1 MDVRAN
7 VRKFALAITLTLL
20 VLILHAFFYWS
31 SVASRLDYM
40 LSDYWFRLR
49 GSEPAPNEIVL
60 IAMNESS
67 YQTLGIPFNQA
78 WPRALHA
85 RLLEKLKMAGVK
97 RVVFDVLFL
106 GASDNAATDSSLATA
121 FSQVASVIGADEGKL
136 DSSYG
141 SNFELL
147 LPYEPFRAQAD
158 IGLVA
163 LPEDDGYV
171 RHFRLP
177 QNPLDQAD
185 QILPLAFAA
194 AKAMHQELPGARD
207 LINFYGPAG
216 HLKSYSYY
224 QVLEESV
231 PFPLELLKDKI
242 VFVGLELRSDVGPEK
257 KDSFLTSY
265 SGNGRHFGVEIHATA
280 SANLVQQ
287 NWIKRLSVRIE
298 IGLLSLLLGLICIL
312 CISLGPLRSGLFSLM
327 LIFGW
332 LIGSFVLFQYN
343 WFIPGLTVIVVFA
356 PLVYIVSTLLFYII
370 TRRSQRQLRKAF
382 ELYLSPHM
390 ARLVARNPAALH
402 LGGQKVFATALFT
415 DIAGFTSTSE
425 SMSAEAVTQMLNEYF
440 TEVVDC
446 VFAKEGTLIKFI
458 GDAVFALWGAPVE
471 LELHAQAA
479 LEAGLAI
486 QSRLQQAQSLKA
498 YPSLFTRI
506 GLHSGH
512 MVVGNLGSRRR
523 FDFTAIGDSVNL
535 ASRIEGLNKY
545 LGTSI
550 LISESVKNQLTK
562 PFDLIAMGDFR
573 VVGKAEAVELYTVL
587 KVEAGLLRSWSLARA
602 AFGERAWDQAQQHFR
617 SCADGSTQLKR
628 ASEFYIEQIL
638 NYRAVAP
645 PADWRG
651 ELKLGS
657 K

>member
-1 MDVRAN
+1 MGVRAS
-7 VRKFALAITLTLL
+7 VRKFAVALSLTALVITLHT
-20 VLILHAFFYWS
+20 FFYWS
-31 SVASRLDYM
+31 SAAARLDYL

-49 GSEPAPNEIVL
+49 GSHAAPDEVVL

-67 YQTLGIPFNQA
+67 YQVLGIPYNQA

-85 RLLEKLKMAGVK
+85 RLLEKLRAAGVK

-106 GASDNAATDSSLATA
+106 GAGGNPEADQNLAQA
-121 FSQVASVIGADEGKL
+121 FSQVPTVIGADEGKL
-136 DSSYG
+136 DTQYG
-141 SNFELL
+141 STFELL
-147 LPYEPFRAQAD
+147 LPYEKFREHAD

-163 LPEDDGYV
+163 LPEEEGYV

-177 QNPLDQAD
+177 QTSQGNSGEL
-185 QILPLAFAA
+185 LPLAFAA
-194 AKAMHQELPGARD
+194 AKGLQAIPSARD
-207 LINFYGPAG
+207 LLNFYGPAG

-224 QVLEESV
+224 QLLEDAV
-231 PFPLELLKDKI
+231 PFPLEQLRNKI

-280 SANLVQQ
+280 TANLIQQ
-287 NWIKRLSVRIE
+287 NWIKRLSALTETV
-298 IGLLSLLLGLICIL
+298 LLGLLLGAICII
-312 CISLGPLRSGLFSLM
+312 CMSLGPLRSGLFSLL
-327 LIFGW
+327 LILGW
-332 LIGSFVLFQYN
+332 LIGSFIMFQYN
-343 WFIPGLTVIVVFA
+343 WFIPGLTVVVVFA
-356 PLVYIVSTLLFYII
+356 PLVYIISTLLFYVI
-370 TRRSQRQLRKAF
+370 TRRSQRQLRRAF

-390 ARLVARNPAALH
+390 ARLVARNPEALH

-425 SMSAEAVTQMLNEYF
+425 SMTAEAVTQMLNDYF

-446 VFAKEGTLIKFI
+446 VFDQEGTLIKFI

-486 QSRLQQAQSLKA
+486 QTRLQQAQSLKS
-498 YPSLFTRI
+498 YPKLLTRI
-506 GLHSGH
+506 GVHSGP

-523 FDFTAIGDSVNL
+523 FDFTAIGDSVNI

-550 LISESVKNQLTK
+550 LLTEAVKSQLTK
-562 PFDLIAMGDFR
+562 SFDLIAMGKFR
-573 VVGKAEAVELYTVL
+573 VVGKSEGLELYTVL
-587 KVEAGLLRSWSLARA
+587 KVTPVILDLWTRARSYFSDRMWDQSEVQFKQCATQCPQL
-602 AFGERAWDQAQQHFR
+602 ERACLFYLQQLSHHR
-617 SCADGSTQLKR
+617 DL
-628 ASEFYIEQIL
+628 
-638 NYRAVAP
+638 AP
-645 PADWRG
+645 GPDWRG
-651 ELKLGS
+651 ELQLDS